1 MRRIENIL
9 IIDDLERGKKLKMSI
24 AIKVKNIGIRI
35 KQNIDIRAKNYKGAS
50 NPKSDEIIILNT
62 AMGSDNLGDE
72 IIMYYYSKAM
82 EGIVSPQ
89 NLYNIAT
96 HKKLS
101 DADVER
107 LLNCKYAIIIGT
119 NILSPQMELYSG
131 WKFDNRLIRM
141 RNVILVGVGWWGYKK
156 PSVYSKYV
164 YRNILSKH
172 VIHSVRDEQT
182 YRMLKSS
189 GIDNVVNTDC
199 LTMIGLDKSCGSIPE
214 VKAENVLFTLTG
226 ILKRV
231 DNDKNLIRVLRRNYK
246 KLYYFPQ
253 GNTDLEYLKNI
264 TNVDDITIIDE
275 SFEAYTDFLKDN
287 NIDFD
292 YVGTRLH
299 GGIHAMQNGRRS
311 IIIAVDNRA
320 IEIAYDTGLPVI
332 LESEVGEKIEAM
344 INSSWKTE
352 VKLNTEA
359 IETWRNSFATITEGN
374 K

>member
-1 MRRIENIL
+1 
-9 IIDDLERGKKLKMSI
+9 MSI
-24 AIKVKNIGIRI
+24 GIKIKNIGIRI
-35 KQNIDIRAKNYKGAS
+35 KQNIDIRVNNLKGAS

-82 EGIVSPQ
+82 EGIISPQ

-96 HKKLS
+96 HKKIS
-101 DADVER
+101 DTDVER
-107 LLNCKYAIIIGT
+107 LLNCKYAVIIGT

-141 RNVILVGVGWWGYKK
+141 RNVVLVGVGWWGYKK
-156 PSVYSKYV
+156 PSIYSKYV
-164 YRNILSKH
+164 YRNILSKN

-182 YRMLKSS
+182 YRILKSI
-189 GIDNVVNTDC
+189 GIDNVLNTDC
-199 LTMIGLDKSCGSIPE
+199 LTMMGLDKSCGSIPE
-214 VKAENVLFTLTG
+214 DKAESVIFTLTG

-231 DNDKNLIRVLRRNYK
+231 DNDKNLICILRRNYK

-253 GNTDLEYLKNI
+253 GDTDLEYLKSI
-264 TNVDDITIIDE
+264 TSPDDITIIDE
-275 SFEAYTDFLKDN
+275 SFAAYTDFLEDTSRS
-287 NIDFD
+287 FD

-320 IEIAYDTGLPVI
+320 TEIAHDTGIPVI
-332 LESEVGEKIEAM
+332 LESEVGDKLESM
-344 INSSWKTE
+344 INSKWKTE

-359 IETWRNSFATITEGN
+359 IETWRNSFATITERN